1 MTPSPVRK
9 LRNPLQGVLVGGA
22 DPASSPLY
30 SFSAILKISVA
41 AGAAEIVFGVSAW
54 MAALVLL
61 AAVFVYALV
70 IHWVHGGR
78 GVQGLSE
85 EIFGGWA
92 IKVNSAIETVMIA
105 AAALV
110 SLAAAVSLLGDLF
123 PVLRTPVIW
132 RITGQDLLAA
142 AIALGMTWIVNNR
155 PRLLPLAYRPATLA
169 LLVVL
174 WAMALAA
181 VMTGGLRLPAFDAD
195 ALAAADLR
203 RATFV
208 SFASLLGLLTGAGV
222 FASMELAFEGLEP
235 QRSRKALL
243 SLLMVA
249 ATSLVFLLLAG
260 PAIVAQ
266 VDPADTSSVIYQG
279 ITGLLP
285 GPLGVAAVAVGVLA
299 LLVVTASAMLA
310 MQSLVLGL
318 RDRRYAPA
326 FLGQRNRSSVA
337 NRPVRILAGLAVGC
351 FLLLGSQPAIY
362 LPIYVVGTLFLLA
375 IASAAA
381 VRRSLRSGGDRRRVG
396 PQVLLAV
403 LAAAVIFLATG
414 AVLAVGLRS
423 GAWIYL
429 LVVPAL
435 YFVFRSTRR
444 KMGSPNPLQDELG
457 RREQAMHNLG
467 MPQSG
472 DRLKARIPT
481 PALEPADEASAR
493 GRTPRWTGDAAAI
506 QQVAVALDGSA
517 FSEAALPVAERIAR
531 MFDATLVL
539 LTVLPA
545 RGALR
550 ILPKGRSAGNP
561 LEAGQVETELYL
573 NDLAGTYRAAG
584 IRAEYY
590 LAAGPVA
597 QAIETMVSE
606 LDADLLVMSTHGRS
620 GVGRFMLGSN
630 ASAALQ
636 VSSRPIL
643 LFRPQAAASAAPQV
657 RKVLVP
663 LDGSGFAER
672 VLPWMQD
679 VAAVVDCEFILLAV
693 PEVPEPAMYGAMAE
707 AVDDLRQRAEA
718 NSQRYL
724 TQLTE
729 RLTDLGLRVRPV
741 VGGSRPATTILEMAE
756 QEQVDLIMLAT
767 HGRGGI
773 DRLVMGSVADRVVH
787 HSTCPVFLLPVRSGE
802 VEL

>member
-1 MTPSPVRK
+1 MTPSPIRK

-30 SFSAILKISVA
+30 SFSAILVVGVA
-41 AGAAEIVFGVSAW
+41 AGAAQIVFGVSAW
-54 MAALVLL
+54 MTALVML
-61 AAVFVYALV
+61 AGVLVYGLV
-70 IHWVHGGR
+70 IHWVHSGR

-85 EIFGGWA
+85 EVFGGWA
-92 IKVNSAIETVMIA
+92 IKVNSAIEVVMTA

-123 PVLRTPVIW
+123 PILRTPVVW
-132 RITGQDLLAA
+132 RITGQDLLACG
-142 AIALGMTWIVNNR
+142 IALGMTWVVNNR
-155 PRLLPLAYRPATLA
+155 PRLLSLTYRPATLGI
-169 LLVVL
+169 LVVL
-174 WAMALAA
+174 WGMTLAA
-181 VMTGGLRLPAFDAD
+181 VLTGGLRLPAFDTA
-195 ALAAADLR
+195 ALTSAELR
-203 RATFV
+203 RATMV
-208 SFASLLGLLTGAGV
+208 SFASLLGLLTGADV

-243 SLLMVA
+243 SLLLVA
-249 ATSLVFLLLAG
+249 ATSLLFLLLAG

-266 VDPADTSSVIYQG
+266 VDPANDASVIYQG
-279 ITGLLP
+279 MTGLLP
-285 GPLGVAAVAVGVLA
+285 GALGVAAVAVAVLV
-299 LLVVTASAMLA
+299 LLVVTASAMLT

-326 FLGQRNRSSVA
+326 FLGQRNRSNVA

-351 FLLLGSQPAIY
+351 FLLLGSQPAVY
-362 LPIYVVGTLFLLA
+362 LPVYVVGTLFLLL
-375 IASAAA
+375 IASLAA
-381 VRRSLRSGGDRRRVG
+381 VRRALRSGGDRRRIR
-396 PQVLLAV
+396 PQSLLVILAM
-403 LAAAVIFLATG
+403 LAAAVILVATV
-414 AVLAVGLRS
+414 AVLALGVRS
-423 GAWIYL
+423 GAWLYL
-429 LVVPAL
+429 VLVPVL

-444 KMGSPNPLQDELG
+444 KMGSPNPLQEELG
-457 RREQAMHNLG
+457 RREQAMNVLG
-467 MPQSG
+467 LPQSG
-472 DRLKARIPT
+472 DGLRGRMPS
-481 PALEPADEASAR
+481 PALLPADDASAR
-493 GRTPRWTGDAAAI
+493 GRAPRWTGEAAAI

-531 MFDATLVL
+531 LFDATLVL

-550 ILPKGRSAGNP
+550 ILSKGRSAGNP

-573 NDLAGTYRAAG
+573 NGLAAKYRSAG
-584 IRAEYY
+584 IRTEYY

-606 LDADLLVMSTHGRS
+606 LEADLLVMSTHGRS
-620 GVGRFMLGSN
+620 GIGRFMLGSN

-636 VSSRPIL
+636 VASRPVL
-643 LFRPQAAASAAPQV
+643 LLRPDAVPDAFPALT
-657 RKVLVP
+657 KVLTP

-672 VLPWMQD
+672 VLPWMQA
-679 VAAVVDCEFILLAV
+679 VARVADCEFILLAV

-707 AVDDLRQRAEA
+707 AVDDLRQQAEA

-724 TQLTE
+724 TQLAE

-741 VGGSRPATTILEMAE
+741 VGGSRPATAILELAE

-767 HGRGGI
+767 RGRGGM
-773 DRLVMGSVADRVVH
+773 DRLVIGSVADRVVH
-787 HSTCPVFLLPVRSGE
+787 HSTCPVFLLPVRD
-802 VEL
+802 V